1 MKIVKHG
8 AEWYLLQEKDEEII
22 LTPLDPERAYEV
34 KDKTTKARTV
44 KQNSSM
50 HKYYSLVS
58 KALND
63 GGFSVQKVVALFT
76 KADIHWTM
84 LSVKDVIWRNIQM
97 AILKKKSTTTLDTN
111 EVTKVY
117 KYVDFYLT
125 DKVGIESIAF
135 PSIESMIFEQN
146 YKEQK

>member
-8 AEWYLLQEKDEEII
+8 TEWYLLQDKNEEII
-22 LTPLDPERAYEV
+22 LTPLDPERAYDV
-34 KDKTTKARTV
+34 KEKTTSARTV

-50 HKYYSLVS
+50 HKYFSLVS

-63 GGFSVQKVVALFT
+63 GGFSVQKVVALFK

-84 LSVKDVIWRNIQM
+84 LSVKDVVWRNIQI
-97 AILKKKSTTTLDTN
+97 AILNKKSTTTLDSN

-125 DKVGIESIAF
+125 DKVGIESVPF

-146 YKEQK
+146 YKDK